1 VIRGSVFFCDPFGF
15 GTCDTSLERFF
26 GDRAASP
33 AHPAFASGRSVF
45 RARAANP
52 HNSHLLIFVDAARA
66 AAAIAAVEAC
76 VLFRNSGTA
85 LALIPFI
92 MATLLQIPEAAASR
106 KHLPLCVLDDDRDQ
120 VDLVTERLD
129 KAGFPAVGTTNP
141 QEALQKIRAGNCRM
155 VLCDLKMPSM
165 DGFAFLQK
173 TLQCD
178 PGMYVILVTG
188 FYAVNTAIDAIKRG
202 AYDFISKPIDFA
214 RLEKTLDDLAAIFSQ
229 RAQVRGLE
237 EQLLNNSQFQGI
249 IGRSPAMLEVFDLA
263 RKVARHFTNV
273 LIGGPTGAGK
283 ELVARA
289 LHQLSPVAKERFA
302 VCNCSALV
310 DTLLESQLFG
320 HVRGSFTG
328 ATDTRP
334 GLFEYANG
342 GTVFLD
348 EIGETS
354 PQTQAKLLRVIQNR
368 EIQRVGSP
376 EVRKIDVRLI
386 AATNRDL
393 RAEVLA
399 GRFREDLFFRLNA
412 IEIRVPGLS
421 DRTEDIPALVQ
432 HFLKKYNE
440 AYGKS
445 FQGLTRRAQIAML
458 QHDWPGNVREL
469 ENVISSAAIT
479 STADFIDVGDLPEHL
494 LRPPQRAAAAD
505 DNWLP
510 LPLDE
515 VRRIHIQRVLEMCRG
530 NRVRAAH
537 TLGIGRTSLYRFLKR
552 TAKQAAAGAGAA

>member
-1 VIRGSVFFCDPFGF
+1 
-15 GTCDTSLERFF
+15 
-26 GDRAASP
+26 
-33 AHPAFASGRSVF
+33 
-45 RARAANP
+45 
-52 HNSHLLIFVDAARA
+52 
-66 AAAIAAVEAC
+66 
-76 VLFRNSGTA
+76 
-85 LALIPFI
+85 
-92 MATLLQIPEAAASR
+92 MATLLEANETAAHR
-106 KHLPLCVLDDDRDQ
+106 KHLPLCVLDDDHDQ
-120 VDLVTERLD
+120 VELITDRLE
-129 KAGFPAVGTTNP
+129 KAGFPAVGTANP
-141 QEALQKIRAGNCRM
+141 QEALQKVRAGGCRV
-155 VLCDLKMPSM
+155 VLCDLKMPAM

-178 PGMYVILVTG
+178 PGIYVILITG
-188 FYAVNTAIDAIKRG
+188 FYAVETAIDAVKRG
-202 AYDFISKPIDFA
+202 AYDFLSKPIDFA
-214 RLEKTLDDLAAIFSQ
+214 RLMKTLDDLAAIFSQ
-229 RAQVRGLE
+229 RAQVRDLE
-237 EQLLNNSQFQGI
+237 EQLFQNSQFQGI
-249 IGRSPAMLEVFDLA
+249 VGRSPAMLEVFDLA

-273 LIGGPTGAGK
+273 LITGPTGSGK

-334 GLFEYANG
+334 GLFEYAHG
-342 GTVFLD
+342 GAVFLD
-348 EIGETS
+348 EVGETS
-354 PQTQAKLLRVIQNR
+354 LPMQAKLLRVIQNR

-376 EVRKIDVRLI
+376 EVKKVDVRLI

-393 RAEVLA
+393 RAEVLG

-412 IEIRVPGLS
+412 IEIRVPGLT
-421 DRTEDIPALVQ
+421 DRTEDIPVLVQ

-445 FQGLTRRAQIAML
+445 FQGLTRRAQIALL

-469 ENVISSAAIT
+469 ENVISGAAIT
-479 STADFIDVGDLPEHL
+479 STADFLDVGDLPEHF
-494 LRPPQRAAAAD
+494 LRPPGRAAAPD
-505 DNWLP
+505 DAWLP

-515 VRRIHIQRVLEMCRG
+515 IRRIHIQRVLEMCRG
-530 NRVRAAH
+530 NRVRAAQ

-552 TAKQAAAGAGAA
+552 TARQAAAGAGAA